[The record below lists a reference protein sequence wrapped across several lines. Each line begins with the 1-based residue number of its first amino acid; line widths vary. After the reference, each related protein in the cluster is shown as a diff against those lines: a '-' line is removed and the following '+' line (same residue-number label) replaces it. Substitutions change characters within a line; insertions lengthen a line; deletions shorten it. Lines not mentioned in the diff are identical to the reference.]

1 LRTDGELVMEFPDI
15 VKCSKVIVKND
26 AEDLDQYIEGV
37 RGIYAFDMDQIKKKA
52 HFTPYAFGW
61 SAPHLKNVLLETG
74 FTTVRSEDPL
84 THGARIWRDTRIIA
98 TK

>member
-1 LRTDGELVMEFPDI
+1 MEFPDI